1 MLTEKVEES
10 RVCGKEDAGEKRWE
24 IGEVALSFHHV
35 LLPLNVSISFPPT
48 VHGFLFCSFLGFRSF
63 LDSPRSFIL
72 LRPEEID
79 FDPLSKPLQTPPWVF
94 LPFFRLPL
102 LFSRFRSDRSNEKK
116 RTKGVEV
123 VTVYHQKEKS
133 LIIIGWALVF
143 SPVSPPQF
151 FLSFHIILFLF
162 LPFFLS
168 SLSPGFIIHPPSLVS

>member
-1 MLTEKVEES
+1 MLGKNDGKLEKLLFHS
-10 RVCGKEDAGEKRWE
+10 IMSSSPSMCPSLFPLRSTG
-24 IGEVALSFHHV
+24 SF
-35 LLPLNVSISFPPT
+35 
-48 VHGFLFCSFLGFRSF
+48 FCSFLGFRSF

-79 FDPLSKPLQTPPWVF
+79 FDPLSKTLQTPPWVF
-94 LPFFRLPL
+94 LPFFRLP

-151 FLSFHIILFLF
+151 FFVISYN
-162 LPFFLS
+162 PFSLS
-168 SLSPGFIIHPPSLVS
+168 SFLLVVVVPWIHYPSTFSCVLKFLILLARTHYGKP